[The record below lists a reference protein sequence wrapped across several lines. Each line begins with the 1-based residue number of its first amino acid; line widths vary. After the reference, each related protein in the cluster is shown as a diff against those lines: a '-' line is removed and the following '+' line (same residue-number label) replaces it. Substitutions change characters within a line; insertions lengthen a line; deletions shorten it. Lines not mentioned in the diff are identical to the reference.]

1 MRLTWLGHACF
12 LLAGSRTILIDPFI
26 PDGILPTKPDIVA
39 VTHAHGD
46 HMGIAVQLQKKTVAV
61 NEVAKYLASKGVPSE
76 PMNIGGVP
84 SEPMNIGGSITVDG
98 VRFTMTPA
106 LHSSWLE
113 DEGMGFYGGTAAGFV
128 ITMDG
133 ISVYHA
139 GDTALF
145 SDMQLIRDLYRPDVA
160 LLPVG
165 GRFTMGPEE
174 AMIAARYTGARLV
187 IPMHYDTFPVI
198 QQDLQGFKEALE
210 RTTPIKVRILNPRE
224 SIDLGPE
231 ISGE

>member
-1 MRLTWLGHACF
+1 MMLTWLGHACF
-12 LLAGSRTILIDPFI
+12 SLAGSRTVLIDPFI
-26 PDGILPTKPDIVA
+26 PGGSLPVEPDIVA
-39 VTHAHGD
+39 VTHAHAD
-46 HMGIAVQLQKKTVAV
+46 HLGIAAQLRKKTVAI
-61 NEVAKYLASKGVPSE
+61 NEVAKYLAAKGVPAE
-76 PMNIGGVP
+76 PMNT
-84 SEPMNIGGSITVDG
+84 GGSISVDG

-113 DEGMGFYGGTAAGFV
+113 DEGMGFYGGAAAGFV

-133 ISVYHA
+133 TSVYHA

-174 AMIAARYTGARLV
+174 AMVAARYTGARLV
-187 IPMHYDTFPVI
+187 IPMHYDTSPAI
-198 QQDLQGFKEALE
+198 RQDLENFKRTIE
-210 RTTPIKVRILNPRE
+210 RTTAIRVRILSPGE
-224 SIDLGPE
+224 SIE
-231 ISGE
+231 ISPETSGA

>member
-12 LLAGSRTILIDPFI
+12 CLEGSQTILIDPFI
-26 PDGILPTKPDIVA
+26 SKDSLPVEPDIVA
-39 VTHAHGD
+39 VTHAHAD
-46 HMGIAVQLQKKTVAV
+46 HLGIAAELSKKTVAI
-61 NEVAKYLASKGVPSE
+61 NEVAKYLRTKGVPA
-76 PMNIGGVP
+76 
-84 SEPMNIGGSITVDG
+84 EPMNIGGSITVDG

-113 DEGMGFYGGTAAGFV
+113 DEGMGFYGGAAAGFV
-128 ITMDG
+128 IAMDG
-133 ISVYHA
+133 TSVYHA

-165 GRFTMGPEE
+165 GRFTMGPAE

-187 IPMHYDTFPVI
+187 IPMHYDTFPAI
-198 QQDLQGFKEALE
+198 CQDLENFKQTIE
-210 RTTPIKVRILNPRE
+210 RTTAIRVRLLSPGE
-224 SIDLGPE
+224 SVELGPE
-231 ISGE
+231 GAGE

>member
-12 LLAGSRTILIDPFI
+12 SLAGSRTVIIDPFI
-26 PDGILPTKPDIVA
+26 PEGSLAVEPDIVA
-39 VTHAHGD
+39 VTHAHAD
-46 HMGIAVQLQKKTVAV
+46 HLGIAAELSKKTVAV
-61 NEVAKYLASKGVPSE
+61 NEVAKYLKAKGVPAE
-76 PMNIGGVP
+76 AMNLGGT
-84 SEPMNIGGSITVDG
+84 ITVDG

-113 DEGMGFYGGTAAGFV
+113 DEGAGFYGGAAAGFV

-133 ISVYHA
+133 VSIYHA

-165 GRFTMGPEE
+165 GRFTMGPDE
-174 AMIAARYTGARLV
+174 AMIAARYVGAPLV
-187 IPMHYDTFPVI
+187 IPMHYDTFPAI
-198 QQDLQGFKEALE
+198 RQNLEEFKRIIE
-210 RTTPIKVRILNPRE
+210 RTTSIRVALLSPGE
-224 SIDLGPE
+224 SIEVGPE
-231 ISGE
+231 GSGE

>member
-12 LLAGSRTILIDPFI
+12 SLAGSRTILIDPFI
-26 PDGILPTKPDIVA
+26 PEGSLPEEPDIVA
-39 VTHAHGD
+39 VTHAHAD
-46 HMGIAVQLQKKTVAV
+46 HLGIAAQLSKKTVAI
-61 NEVAKYLASKGVPSE
+61 NEVAKYLKAKGVPA
-76 PMNIGGVP
+76 
-84 SEPMNIGGSITVDG
+84 EPMNIGGSTTVDG

-113 DEGMGFYGGTAAGFV
+113 DEGMGFYGGFAAGFV
-128 ITMDG
+128 IAMDG
-133 ISVYHA
+133 VSVYHA

-165 GRFTMGPEE
+165 GRFTMGPDE

-187 IPMHYDTFPVI
+187 IPMHYDTFPAI
-198 QQDLQGFKEALE
+198 RQDVENFKKTIE
-210 RTTPIKVRILNPRE
+210 RTTSIRVAVLSPGE
-224 SIDLGPE
+224 SIEIGPE
-231 ISGE
+231 GREA

>member
-12 LLAGSRTILIDPFI
+12 SLVGSRKILIDPFI
-26 PDGILPTKPDIVA
+26 PEGSLSEEPDIVA
-39 VTHAHGD
+39 VTHAHAD
-46 HMGIAVQLQKKTVAV
+46 HMGITVQLGKKTVAV
-61 NEVAKYLASKGVPSE
+61 NEVAKYLKTKGVPVE
-76 PMNIGGVP
+76 A
-84 SEPMNIGGSITVDG
+84 MNIGGSISVDG

-113 DEGMGFYGGTAAGFV
+113 DEGMGYYGGVAAGFV

-133 ISVYHA
+133 TTVYHA

-187 IPMHYDTFPVI
+187 IPMHYDTFPAI
-198 QQDLQGFKEALE
+198 CQDLENFKQAIE
-210 RTTPIKVRILNPRE
+210 RTTSSKVRILSPGE

-231 ISGE
+231 GAGQ

>member
-12 LLAGSRTILIDPFI
+12 CLEGSQTILIDPFI
-26 PDGILPTKPDIVA
+26 SKDSLPVEPDIVA
-39 VTHAHGD
+39 VTHAHAD
-46 HMGIAVQLQKKTVAV
+46 HLGIAVDLSKKTVAI
-61 NEVAKYLASKGVPSE
+61 NEVAKYLQTKGVPA
-76 PMNIGGVP
+76 
-84 SEPMNIGGSITVDG
+84 EPMNIGGSITVDG

-113 DEGMGFYGGTAAGFV
+113 DEGIGFYGGSAAGFV
-128 ITMDG
+128 IAMDG
-133 ISVYHA
+133 TSVYHA

-165 GRFTMGPEE
+165 GRFTMGPDE

-187 IPMHYDTFPVI
+187 VPMHYDTFPAI
-198 QQDLQGFKEALE
+198 CQDLENFKQALE
-210 RTTPIKVRILNPRE
+210 RTTAIQVRLLSPGE
-224 SIDLGPE
+224 SVEIGPE
-231 ISGE
+231 NTEE